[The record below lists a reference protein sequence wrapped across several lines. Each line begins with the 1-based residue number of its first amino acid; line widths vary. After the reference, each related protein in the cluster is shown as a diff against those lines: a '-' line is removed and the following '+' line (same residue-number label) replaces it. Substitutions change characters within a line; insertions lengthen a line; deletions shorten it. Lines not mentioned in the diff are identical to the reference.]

1 MMNEPGLRQGG
12 SSVSEAAAPDEF
24 LDRAMLL
31 LDWSAMAP
39 WVAAVESR
47 LGMPV
52 SIALFKMTL
61 LERWFQLSGAELD
74 DACHGRCTF
83 RRFLGAPLHGPV
95 AEVWMFRQFKPKL
108 AAAEQEVGRLI
119 TAVELL
125 LADRGLSPPACA
137 WTGFET
143 GAVTAPNEGV
153 RTTVFEPGRL
163 SAMAADA
170 EAAAGIVPAAPD
182 NVRVVP
188 AVAPGVHAA
197 TASALLVWPWGA
209 GTPIDRVLKVGRDP
223 EFSPFARQLWA
234 DPRISR
240 QHAELEP
247 AADGIVLRDLG
258 SSNGTYIGD
267 KPLAYCG
274 SVLLRADVQLQFG
287 TNLAVKLVFL
297 PPKPVAA
304 A

>member
-1 MMNEPGLRQGG
+1 
-12 SSVSEAAAPDEF
+12 VSEAAAPDEF
-24 LDRAMLL
+24 LDRAMPLL
-31 LDWSAMAP
+31 EWSAMAP

-74 DACHGRCTF
+74 DACHGRAAF

-108 AAAEQEVGRLI
+108 AAADHEVGRLI

-125 LADRGLSPPACA
+125 LADRGLSPPTCA
-137 WTGFET
+137 WTGSET
-143 GAVTAPNEGV
+143 ASVNAPNEGI

-170 EAAAGIVPAAPD
+170 ETAAGIVAPAQGGELAAPAAAGAQT
-182 NVRVVP
+182 
-188 AVAPGVHAA
+188 AVA
-197 TASALLVWPWGA
+197 SAMLIWPWGA

-267 KPLAYCG
+267 KPLAYCD
-274 SVLLRADVQLQFG
+274 SVLLRGDVQLQFG

-297 PPKPVAA
+297 PPKPVAPC
-304 A
+304 

>member
-1 MMNEPGLRQGG
+1 MSAP
-12 SSVSEAAAPDEF
+12 AAPDEF
-24 LDRAMLL
+24 LDLALPL
-31 LDWSAMAP
+31 LDWNALAP

-47 LGMPV
+47 LGLPV

-74 DACHGRCTF
+74 DACHGRAAF

-108 AAAEQEVGRLI
+108 AAADEEVGRLI
-119 TAVELL
+119 SAVELS
-125 LADRGLSPPACA
+125 LADRGLAAPDCA
-137 WTGFET
+137 WTGSDT
-143 GAVTAPNEGV
+143 AAVTAPSVGI

-170 EAAAGIVPAAPD
+170 ESSARFGQPAHAVAAAAGQSPTL
-182 NVRVVP
+182 R
-188 AVAPGVHAA
+188 GVEAGA
-197 TASALLVWPWGA
+197 MLVWPWGA
-209 GTPIDRVLKVGRDP
+209 STPIDRLLRVGRDP

-240 QHAELEP
+240 RHAELEP
-247 AADGIVLRDLG
+247 AAQGVIVRDLG
-258 SSNGTYIGD
+258 SSNGTYVAD
-267 KPLAYCG
+267 QPVAYCG
-274 SVLLRADVQLQFG
+274 EILLSQDSNLQFG

-297 PPKPVAA
+297 PARPQAPA
-304 A
+304 